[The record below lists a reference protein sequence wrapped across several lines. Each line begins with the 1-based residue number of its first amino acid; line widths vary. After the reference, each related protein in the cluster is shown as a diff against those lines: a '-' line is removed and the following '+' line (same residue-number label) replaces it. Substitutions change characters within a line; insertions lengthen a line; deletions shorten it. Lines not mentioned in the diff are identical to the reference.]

1 MDIDLVY
8 FTNYTISMSAISQQP
23 IGRSAIF
30 YALLDKVSDAAALER
45 PVLIMGERGTGKE
58 LIASRLHFL
67 SPRWEQDYIRVN
79 CAAFTDEM
87 LDKELFGQSFLD
99 GREDTNGRFYL
110 ADGGT
115 LFLDN
120 IEQTT
125 LRLQEKL
132 MRAIEYGRFEA
143 GLETEVQE
151 VDVRILAASGRD
163 LRLCVAEGTFRD
175 DLLDRLAFDVVHLPP
190 LRIRPEDISPLVDS
204 FGRKVA
210 GNLGAESFPGFT
222 AEAMAKLE
230 SLDWPGNVRELKNVV
245 DRSISNSFLKDE
257 SLSEPIDFVY
267 LDPFKGP
274 DWVEQ
279 TQAGSSSQYA
289 ATLFPSSKA
298 QAPLKRPLA
307 QDGKQDAPSKEG
319 FNDRVMVFERRL
331 IDEALSMNDHHQGKA
346 ASYLDLSYHQ
356 FRGLLRKHGLKK

>member
-1 MDIDLVY
+1 
-8 FTNYTISMSAISQQP
+8 MSALAQQP

-79 CAAFTDEM
+79 CAAFTDDM
-87 LDKELFGQSFLD
+87 LDKELFGQTFLD
-99 GREDTNGRFYL
+99 GREDTNGRFYQ

-132 MRAIEYGRFEA
+132 MRAIEYGVFEA
-143 GLETEVQE
+143 GLETEIQE
-151 VDVRILAASGRD
+151 VDVRVLAASGTD
-163 LRLCVAEGTFRD
+163 LRHCVANGTFRE

-204 FGRKVA
+204 FGRKAA
-210 GNLGAESFPGFT
+210 GNLGADSFPGFT

-245 DRSISNSFLKDE
+245 ERSTANSFLTDE
-257 SLSEPIDFVY
+257 TLTRPIERLY
-267 LDPFKGP
+267 LDPFEGP
-274 DWVEQ
+274 DWLEQ
-279 TQAGSSSQYA
+279 VGPVASYAQPQHFTNPSQNSPFQPANAAALKVRA
-289 ATLFPSSKA
+289 ATSHTVSNIEET
-298 QAPLKRPLA
+298 
-307 QDGKQDAPSKEG
+307 PSKEAG
-319 FNDRVMVFERRL
+319 FQDRVMIFERRL
-331 IDEALSMNDHHQGKA
+331 IDEALAVNDHHQGKA
-346 ASYLDLSYHQ
+346 ATYLDLSYHQ